1 MTVSRGPLAGFLVVE
16 LCDGPSVAFCAKQ
29 FAQWGADVVVL
40 ERTSGSPM
48 RQAGPKSGEESLQ
61 WLYLSADKRSR
72 ELGPGAAE
80 LLLSADI
87 LLTDWPPSRLA
98 AAGVDVSAL
107 RASNPALVV
116 LVLSDYGEGPYAAL
130 KGSDLILQALT
141 GYMSVNGEAKMPPL
155 KAPASIIPYA
165 VGMSCF
171 VGVLAALWSRESAGV
186 ARTVEV
192 AAIEAVASLMCLY
205 TDTEYGGR
213 LAQRRGGIGPPML
226 PCADGFISCAYGVD
240 RGREAIAVALG
251 LEHSSLP
258 PPEALH
264 GFLAAR
270 TVTWKRED
278 LASILSE
285 LGAQCSV
292 VNSLSDV
299 VANSHLRERG
309 FFETVNF
316 RGRAL
321 KMPCPPVHM
330 QAAQDFREL
339 RLFDGWVPQRRRPN
353 EEKSGA
359 TAKQPLEG
367 VRVLDLTQAWLGP
380 YAAWLLGILGADIVK
395 IESPSRPD
403 VWRGSLAPPPAA
415 REGAHPWNVC
425 PTFNSV
431 NHGKR
436 SLGLRL
442 DTPEGREVL
451 LRLVKDSDLLLEN
464 FTPRVMQNFGLGF
477 DVLTQ
482 INEKLVMVSMSGYGQ
497 SGPYRDYRAT
507 GASVEPVAGWTA
519 LFGYPDG
526 RPMTMGFY
534 PLDPIAG
541 LYMAAT
547 ALIGL
552 LARLTT
558 GRGVRAEGSM
568 FEVAAA
574 CIGEELLAAQLAA
587 SDTAPKGNRH
597 RDMAPHG
604 VFRCLGEDVWI
615 AIAVRDDAEW
625 LSLVDLLD
633 DPWLRD
639 DRLRALA
646 DRKLRES
653 ELEDVLASWAAVHD
667 PGQAV
672 AALEAAGIPA
682 AAVKS
687 PGAALED
694 EHLRS
699 RHWFFELT
707 HGDLGTHRYIGS
719 PWRFSEC
726 EVTCRLPPP
735 RLGEHSRE
743 ILGSWLR
750 LTEAEIEA
758 LEKRGVVG
766 RVLELADADGL
777 AIRRRSS

>member
-1 MTVSRGPLAGFLVVE
+1 
-16 LCDGPSVAFCAKQ
+16 LCDGPAVAFCAKQ

-40 ERTSGSPM
+40 EAASGSP
-48 RQAGPKSGEESLQ
+48 RRDAGPKSGSDSLQ
-61 WLYLSADKRSR
+61 WLYLSANKRGHRLDPSAV
-72 ELGPGAAE
+72 G
-80 LLLSADI
+80 LLLDADVF
-87 LLTDWPPSRLA
+87 LTDWPSSRLA
-98 AAGVDVSAL
+98 GAGIDLTAL
-107 RASNPALVV
+107 KASNPALVA
-116 LVLSDYGEGPYAAL
+116 LVLADFGEGPYAAL
-130 KGSDLILQALT
+130 QGSDLILQALT
-141 GYMSVNGEAKMPPL
+141 GYMWVNGEPEMPPL
-155 KAPASIIPYA
+155 KAPASIVPYA
-165 VGMSCF
+165 VGLSCY
-171 VGVLAALWSRESAGV
+171 VGALAALWSRARTGV

-192 AAIEAVASLMCLY
+192 AAIEAVASLVCLY
-205 TDTEYGGR
+205 TDTAYGGR

-258 PPEALH
+258 PLEDLH
-264 GFLAAR
+264 DFLAER
-270 TVTWKRED
+270 TVTWKCQE
-278 LASILSE
+278 LASALSE

-299 VANSHLRERG
+299 VANSHLQERE
-309 FFETVNF
+309 FFEWVDF
-316 RGRAL
+316 KGLPL
-321 KMPCPPVHM
+321 KMPRPPVHM
-330 QAAQDFREL
+330 EGAQDFRDF
-339 RLFDGWVPQRRRPN
+339 RLFDGWAVQRQVPK
-353 EEKSGA
+353 EKPEA
-359 TAKQPLEG
+359 TAKRPLEG

-380 YAAWLLGILGADIVK
+380 YATWLLGILGAEIVK

-425 PTFNSV
+425 ATFNSV

-442 DTPEGREVL
+442 DTPHGKEAL
-451 LRLVKDSDLLLEN
+451 LRLVEDSDLLLEN
-464 FTPRVMQNFGLGF
+464 FTPRVMENFGLGF
-477 DVLTQ
+477 EVLTQ
-482 INEKLVMVSMSGYGQ
+482 TNEKLVMVSMSGYGQ

-519 LFGYPDG
+519 LFGYPGG

-547 ALIGL
+547 ALTGL
-552 LARLTT
+552 LGSLAT

-574 CIGEELLAAQLAA
+574 CIGEELLAAQVGG
-587 SDTAPKGNRH
+587 SDTPPKGNRH

-604 VFRCLGEDVWI
+604 VFRCLGDDAWI
-615 AIAVRDDAEW
+615 AIAVRDDGVW
-625 LSLVDLLD
+625 SSLVDVLD
-633 DPWLRD
+633 EPRLRD
-639 DRLRALA
+639 GRLGKAA
-646 DRKLRES
+646 YRKLRES
-653 ELEDVLASWAAVHD
+653 ELEEAIASWAGARD

-672 AALEAAGIPA
+672 AALQAAGIPA
-682 AAVKS
+682 VVAKS

-707 HGDLGTHRYIGS
+707 HQDLGTHRYIGA
-719 PWRFSEC
+719 PWRFSGC
-726 EVTCRLPPP
+726 DLVCDLPPP

-743 ILGSWLR
+743 ILVSRLR
-750 LTEAEIEA
+750 LPEREIQA
-758 LEKRGVVG
+758 LERNGVVG
-766 RVLELADADGL
+766 RVLDLRDAE
-777 AIRRRSS
+777 APVPRRRRA